1 MRKQIPQN
9 VLVFPLAGVL
19 SGALLA
25 MSFVYPASSAGDSE
39 PTIAQGPIRQAPP
52 PPPPAPP
59 HPNELPGPAVEGEF
73 EMVNKENQ
81 PFITGATYASMPFV
95 TPLNPAGPQETMTRW
110 VEGWGVDPGR
120 ASEGT
125 VYVMGHA
132 WATAPLVF
140 NPFSEV
146 VTADALNKTGE
157 SVESLSSY
165 SVSRKSSD
173 VLDGYKVMMRDNEG
187 RERVWVVDDAFLI
200 DKYEAID
207 DADLMDD
214 TQKGRIVMIACSVDG
229 AKDLGYNVV
238 VVGHLERTDVG
249 VEDEISS
256 TVVATVR

>member
-1 MRKQIPQN
+1 MRDISRQ
-9 VLVFPLAGVL
+9 VLIFPLAGML

-25 MSFVYPASSAGDSE
+25 MSFCYPVSSAGDSE
-39 PTIAQGPIRQAPP
+39 PTIAQGPVRTPTPP

-59 HPNELPGPAVEGEF
+59 HPNDLPGPAAQGSF
-73 EMVNKENQ
+73 EMVNRENQ
-81 PFITGATYASMPFV
+81 PFIVGATYDSMPFV

-110 VEGWGVDPGR
+110 VEGWGVDP
-120 ASEGT
+120 AHAHDGT

-157 SVESLSSY
+157 QVTSLSSY
-165 SVSRKSSD
+165 PVSRKSSD
-173 VLDGYKVMMRDNEG
+173 VLNGYRVMMRDNEG

-200 DKYEAID
+200 DKFEAID

-214 TQKGRIVMIACSVDG
+214 SQKGRIVMIACSVSG
-229 AKDLGYNVV
+229 ANDLGYNVV
-238 VVGHLERTDVG
+238 VVGHLEGIIPESDG
-249 VEDEISS
+249 EIAPIPAS
-256 TVVATVR
+256 V

>member
-1 MRKQIPQN
+1 MRKQLPRR
-9 VLVFPLAGVL
+9 VLLLPVTGML

-25 MSFVYPASSAGDSE
+25 MSFTLPMSQGESE
-39 PTIAQGPIRQAPP
+39 PTIAKGPVRTPAPP
-52 PPPPAPP
+52 LDPPAPP
-59 HPNELPGPAVEGEF
+59 HPNELPGPVGEGQF
-73 EMVNKENQ
+73 AMVTQDNR

-110 VEGWGVDPGR
+110 VEGWGVDP
-120 ASEGT
+120 AHAHDGT

-146 VTADALNKTGE
+146 VTADALNKPGE
-157 SVESLSSY
+157 PVESLSSH

-173 VLDGYKVMMRDNEG
+173 VLDGYKVMMRDGEG

-214 TQKGRIVMIACSVDG
+214 SQKGRIVMIACSVDG
-229 AKDLGYNVV
+229 ANDLGYNVV
-238 VVGHLERTDVG
+238 VVGHLEGKSAEPDSTQVTS
-249 VEDEISS
+249 E
-256 TVVATVR
+256 TVVR

>member
-1 MRKQIPQN
+1 MRDISKQ
-9 VLVFPLAGVL
+9 VLIFPLAGML

-25 MSFVYPASSAGDSE
+25 MSFCYPVSSAGDSE
-39 PTIAQGPIRQAPP
+39 PTIAQGPVRTITTP

-59 HPNELPGPAVEGEF
+59 HPNDLSGPSVEGEF

-81 PFITGATYASMPFV
+81 PFITGVTYASMPFV

-110 VEGWGVDPGR
+110 VEGWGVDP
-120 ASEGT
+120 AHAHDGT
-125 VYVMGHA
+125 VYMMGHA
-132 WATAPLVF
+132 WAAAPLVF
-140 NPFSEV
+140 NPFSEI
-146 VTADALNKTGE
+146 VTADALNKPGE
-157 SVESLSSY
+157 QVTSLSSY
-165 SVSRKSSD
+165 PVSRKSSD

-229 AKDLGYNVV
+229 ANDLGYNVV
-238 VVGHLERTDVG
+238 VVGHLEGKVAEPGDV
-249 VEDEISS
+249 VSVTSEA
-256 TVVATVR
+256 VV